1 MRSRAW
7 TRTACASIVVWAA
20 VAIAAAGPI
29 EGRFR
34 LVEQRYERGDV
45 NLASQDLPVR
55 VEFHR
60 EGGVLSGR
68 IWAGDREESAL
79 PWPAFAGDA
88 GPVPVEAVV
97 VRDDVAAGEVSA
109 RYRVG
114 PSPGD
119 DLVLE
124 IVETYRLVES
134 GGALEGTMTVR
145 FTGGTMNRGGFT
157 LHRRFERER

>member
-7 TRTACASIVVWAA
+7 TRGACASIIAFASAA
-20 VAIAAAGPI
+20 LALAGPI

-34 LVEQRYERGDV
+34 LVEQRYERGDA

-60 EGGVLSGR
+60 EGGVLAGW
-68 IWAGDREESAL
+68 IWAGDREEGAL

-88 GPVPVEAVV
+88 GPVPVEGVE
-97 VRDDVAAGEVSA
+97 VRDDAAAGEVSA

-114 PSPGD
+114 PAPGD

-145 FTGGTMNRGGFT
+145 FTGGATNRGGFT